1 MDELPCSHHDEKSG
15 NMTMFD
21 TASASNGVKLALLE
35 GQLLTRE
42 IDRATFIERAA
53 NLGLPAPAIGDAADK
68 FMAIAANQAARRA
81 TLRSSYDYIVIG
93 SGASGSVVARR
104 LAENQ
109 DAQVLLLEA
118 GGEDLKPGILITET
132 WFFNQGGEF
141 DWNFAAERSPSV
153 NNRSIAQAMGKA
165 IGGGTSINGMV
176 WARGHKNDFDHWAK
190 EAGDD
195 AWNYRHVLDIYRRIE
210 DWHGVPDP
218 QRRGSGG
225 EVFVQPAP
233 NPSSIAPAFLRAA
246 ESLGIPTFADQNGVM
261 QEGSGGAAITNVRIR
276 DGRRLNLPSSYL
288 YPMMD
293 QANLTVLT
301 AAYVNRLTIEGNTVT
316 GVEFEWQNEVR
327 RIKASSEVVL
337 SAGAIQTPKTL
348 MLSGIGD
355 RAELDRFGIATV
367 SHLPG
372 VGRNFQ
378 DHPIIGGGLW
388 EAPGPLPTRNNAA
401 EANLFVKSRP
411 ELNTPDLHI
420 WHVEAPYL
428 SEVTGRHAVENVWS
442 ISPGLAR
449 PESRGFLRLKSASPQ
464 EAMEIH
470 ANMLSDPR
478 DLAARPPQ
486 DALVCA
492 GGFKPSHSHTS
503 PRSAVGCI
511 VEGMVDMKKD
521 SSDMKKAVLAL
532 ATAATIGVTALVAP
546 SPAQA
551 WRGGWGP
558 GLAGGLIAGAVIG
571 GIASS
576 AYAYGPGYGYYGGP
590 GYGYYGGAGYG
601 YYGGYAPAYYGGYAP
616 AYYNYGYAP
625 AYYGGYSSSYYAP
638 AYYGPR
644 YRRIVRPAYW

>member
-1 MDELPCSHHDEKSG
+1 MHGSG
-15 NMTMFD
+15 ASRDSTARRTTMFE

-35 GQLLTRE
+35 GKLLTRE
-42 IDRATFIERAA
+42 INRATFLERAA
-53 NLGLPAPAIGDAADK
+53 NLGLPAPAIRAAADQ

-118 GGEDLKPGILITET
+118 GGEDLTPGILITET
-132 WFFNQGGEF
+132 WFLNLGGKF
-141 DWNFAAERSPSV
+141 DWNFAAQRNPSV

-165 IGGGTSINGMV
+165 IGGGTSINAMV

-195 AWNYRHVLDIYRRIE
+195 AWGYRHVLDIYRRIE
-210 DWHGVPDP
+210 DWRGVPDP
-218 QRRGSGG
+218 QRRGSSG

-233 NPSSIAPAFLRAA
+233 NPSSIAPAFLTAA
-246 ESLGIPTFADQNGVM
+246 ESLGIPSFADQNGVM
-261 QEGSGGAAITNVRIR
+261 QEGSGGGAITNVRIR
-276 DGRRLNLPSSYL
+276 DGRRLNIPSSYL
-288 YPMMD
+288 YPVMD

-301 AAYVNRLTIEGNTVT
+301 GAYVNRLTIEGNTVT
-316 GVEFEWQNEVR
+316 GVEFEWRNEVR

-337 SAGAIQTPKTL
+337 SAGAIQTPKIL

-411 ELNTPDLHI
+411 DLNTPDLHI

-428 SEVTGRHAVENVWS
+428 SEATARHAVENVWS
-442 ISPGLAR
+442 ITPGLVR
-449 PESRGFLRLKSASPQ
+449 PESRGFLRLTSASPQ
-464 EAMEIH
+464 EAIEIH
-470 ANMLSDPR
+470 ANMLTDPR
-478 DLAARPPQ
+478 DLAALRRGMEITRELGNSGAMKPFVKREILPGDLQGEALDNLIRDGAMSMHHPTCTAKMGQ
-486 DALVCA
+486 DDLSV
-492 GGFKPSHSHTS
+492 
-503 PRSAVGCI
+503 
-511 VEGMVDMKKD
+511 VDAQLRVYGVKKLRIAD
-521 SSDMKKAVLAL
+521 GSIMPTITTGNTQAPCVIIGERLAEML
-532 ATAATIGVTALVAP
+532 NGVTCDFDLRRFSMITTP
-546 SPAQA
+546 SAA
-551 WRGGWGP
+551 H
-558 GLAGGLIAGAVIG
+558 A
-571 GIASS
+571 
-576 AYAYGPGYGYYGGP
+576 
-590 GYGYYGGAGYG
+590 
-601 YYGGYAPAYYGGYAP
+601 
-616 AYYNYGYAP
+616 
-625 AYYGGYSSSYYAP
+625 
-638 AYYGPR
+638 
-644 YRRIVRPAYW
+644 